1 MERAYGYETTGV
13 VLSRDPK
20 PRLRWTPDLHD
31 RFVDAVTRLGGP
43 DKATPKSVL
52 RLMGLKGL
60 TLYHLKSHLQKYRLG
75 KQGKKESNFDRN
87 TDSAGNLDGHGHGHA
102 HAHAPMHSP
111 STSSG
116 ASLGNHEAE
125 IPFAEAIRYQIDVQR
140 KLHEQLEVQK
150 KLQMRIEVQ
159 GKYLQA
165 ILDKAQTNLSLD
177 TNSTRNFD
185 ATKTQL
191 TNFNLALSG
200 LMDNM
205 VEQENQQVIAEQHN
219 LTSNSDALLLN
230 DTEISRNQNSGFQL
244 YREGDQEEIN
254 KKDQQVKIKV
264 EGGSLHFDL
273 NINGNYEF
281 FRAKGNELDLK
292 MQPQM

>member
-13 VLSRDPK
+13 ILSRDPK

-75 KQGKKESNFDRN
+75 KQGKKESNFDQN
-87 TDSAGNLDGHGHGHA
+87 TDSADGHA
-102 HAHAPMHSP
+102 HAPLHSP

-150 KLQMRIEVQ
+150 KLQMRIEAQ

-177 TNSTRNFD
+177 TNSTGNFD

-191 TNFNLALSG
+191 KNFNLALSG

-205 VEQENQQVIAEQHN
+205 VEHENQKGVAEQHN
-219 LTSNSDALLLN
+219 FTSNSNALLLN
-230 DTEISRNQNSGFQL
+230 DTKISR
-244 YREGDQEEIN
+244 N

-273 NINGNYEF
+273 NLNGNYEF
-281 FRAKGNELDLK
+281 F
-292 MQPQM
+292 

>member
-1 MERAYGYETTGV
+1 MERAYGYDTTGV
-13 VLSRDPK
+13 ILSRDPK
-20 PRLRWTPDLHD
+20 PRLRWTPIFMIDLLI
-31 RFVDAVTRLGGP
+31 FVTRLGGP
-43 DKATPKSVL
+43 IATPKSVL

-60 TLYHLKSHLQKYRLG
+60 TLYHLKSHLQVFIFAY
-75 KQGKKESNFDRN
+75 FIDVIY
-87 TDSAGNLDGHGHGHA
+87 GHGHG

-150 KLQMRIEVQ
+150 KLQMRIEAQ

-177 TNSTRNFD
+177 TNSTGNFD

-200 LMDNM
+200 LMYNM
-205 VEQENQQVIAEQHN
+205 VEQENQEVVAEQHN
-219 LTSNSDALLLN
+219 FTNNSNTLLLN
-230 DTEISRNQNSGFQL
+230 DTEISRNHNSAFQL
-244 YREGDQEEIN
+244 YREGHHEEIN

>member
-13 VLSRDPK
+13 ILSRDPK

-75 KQGKKESNFDRN
+75 KQGKKENNFDQN
-87 TDSAGNLDGHGHGHA
+87 TDSAGNSDGHG

-125 IPFAEAIRYQIDVQR
+125 IPFAEAIRYQIGVQR

-150 KLQMRIEVQ
+150 KLQMRIEAQ

-177 TNSTRNFD
+177 TNSTGNFD

-205 VEQENQQVIAEQHN
+205 VEQENQEVVAEQHN
-219 LTSNSDALLLN
+219 FTSNSNALLLN
-230 DTEISRNQNSGFQL
+230 DTEISRNHNSAFQL
-244 YREGDQEEIN
+244 YREGDHEEIN

-292 MQPQM
+292 MHPQM

>member
-1 MERAYGYETTGV
+1 
-13 VLSRDPK
+13 
-20 PRLRWTPDLHD
+20 
-31 RFVDAVTRLGGP
+31 
-43 DKATPKSVL
+43 
-52 RLMGLKGL
+52 
-60 TLYHLKSHLQKYRLG
+60 KYRLG
-75 KQGKKESNFDRN
+75 KQGKKESNFDQTTDN
-87 TDSAGNLDGHGHGHA
+87 TGNPDGHG
-102 HAHAPMHSP
+102 HAPMHSP

-116 ASLGNHEAE
+116 ASLGNHEGE

-150 KLQMRIEVQ
+150 KLQMRIEAQ

-185 ATKTQL
+185 ATTKTQL

-205 VEQENQQVIAEQHN
+205 VEQENQQAIAEQHN
-219 LTSNSDALLLN
+219 LTSNSNALLLN
-230 DTEISRNQNSGFQL
+230 DTEISRNHSSAFQL
-244 YREGDQEEIN
+244 YREGDHEEIN
-254 KKDQQVKIKV
+254 KKDHQQVKIKV
-264 EGGSLHFDL
+264 EGGSPHFDL
-273 NINGNYEF
+273 NSNGNYEL
-281 FRAKGNELDLK
+281 FRAKGNELDLE